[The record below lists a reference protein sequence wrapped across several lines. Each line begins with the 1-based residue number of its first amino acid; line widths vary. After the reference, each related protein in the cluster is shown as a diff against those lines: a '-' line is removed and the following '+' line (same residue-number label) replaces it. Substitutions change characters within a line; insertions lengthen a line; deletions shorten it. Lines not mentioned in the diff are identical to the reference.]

1 MSTKNRVVQRTEYPH
16 IVRIDGVLGGEA
28 VIEGTRIAV
37 WHIVGYY
44 YKVGMTVEDI
54 LAEWEYLNP
63 AAIFSALAY
72 YHDHKEEIDRVRE
85 ENSYEHW
92 QKEQLAPAAA
102 LTPPQRTLVVASRGA
117 VAKVWLRCHIY
128 D

>member
-1 MSTKNRVVQRTEYPH
+1 MDKQTREIQRTEYPH
-16 IVRIDGVLGGEA
+16 IVKVEGVLGGDA

-44 YKVGMTVEDI
+44 YKVGMSVEDI

-72 YHDHKEEIDRVRE
+72 YHDHREEIDQARE
-85 ENSYEHW
+85 ENSYERWLEEHP
-92 QKEQLAPAAA
+92 QHATAEIAP
-102 LTPPQRTLVVASRGA
+102 Q
-117 VAKVWLRCHIY
+117 
-128 D
+128 